1 MDAKTCML
9 LLNSEIG
16 EINDLNERNLTR
28 KNKVKIHAFIT
39 ILHSII
45 SLNIGNANIKIF
57 LLFI

>member
-28 KNKVKIHAFIT
+28 KNKIKIHAFIT

-45 SLNIGNANIKIF
+45 SLNIGNANI
-57 LLFI
+57 